1 MGAGSIVNTN
11 GDSNIGE
18 LDNMVSVTFFFLEKT
33 QKKWDF
39 GDHTDCLIMY
49 LLLQLFIL

>member
-18 LDNMVSVTFFFLEKT
+18 LDNMVSVTFFFGKKHKRNEISGIT
-33 QKKWDF
+33 Q
-39 GDHTDCLIMY
+39 IV
-49 LLLQLFIL
+49 